1 MPWTKIALFSILIF
15 VLFTLLLINFIQLL
29 KYKVKLKSKK
39 LVFKSQL
46 NILNT
51 FILIF
56 FIMLILPSL
65 TLPILYSKYYVFPGI
80 YSILGFIVISFWI
93 PIRLYICK
101 EGLGVGNIYGRF
113 LTFVPWSNLSS
124 YKLDGNKKNELY
136 IKTKINKKISNISF
150 AIKLSDYDKSKVT
163 KILTLVNAPNS

>member
-15 VLFTLLLINFIQLL
+15 ALITLLLINFIQLL

-39 LVFKSQL
+39 LVFKSQV
-46 NILNT
+46 NKLNT

-56 FIMLILPSL
+56 FIILILPSL
-65 TLPILYSKYYVFPGI
+65 TLPILYSKFYVFPGI
-80 YSILGFIVISFWI
+80 YSLLGFIVISFWI
-93 PIRLYICK
+93 PVRLYICK

-124 YKLDGNKKNELY
+124 YKLNGDKNNKLS
-136 IKTKINKKISNISF
+136 IKTKVNKKISNISF
-150 AIKLSDYDKSKVT
+150 DMKLNDYDKTKVT